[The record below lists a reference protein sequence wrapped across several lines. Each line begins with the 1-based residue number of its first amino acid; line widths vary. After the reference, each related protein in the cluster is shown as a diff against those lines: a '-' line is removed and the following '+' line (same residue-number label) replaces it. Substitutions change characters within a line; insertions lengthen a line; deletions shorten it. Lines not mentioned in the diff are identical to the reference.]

1 MTEKYFTSG
10 GEMKH
15 KIAIIT
21 DTHWGARNDSQ
32 VFAEY
37 FKKFYKEIFFP
48 TLEERGIRTVIHMGD
63 VVDRRKFIN
72 WKTVYQ
78 MREAFFDACYGRY
91 IELHLIVG
99 NHDTYFR
106 NTNLVNSLQGLRL
119 DNNHQ
124 FHIYE
129 KSTEIEIDG
138 IKLFMQPW
146 ICDENKEESLK
157 ALEKTKAQIL
167 FGHLEVKGFEM
178 HLGQYSQ
185 SGVDASLFKKFDMAF
200 SGHFHHKSDNGNIY
214 YLGNPYQITWS
225 DYKDPRGFHIFD
237 TKTRELEFI
246 LNPFEMF
253 HKIYYDDE
261 KMTLESIQNEDYSIY
276 KNCYVK
282 IIVVNK
288 KNPFWFDTLMDKLYK
303 VDVADISVAENFD
316 QDLSIEDDMID
327 EAEDTLTILSKYV
340 NSLNIDNKE
349 ELDKLLISLYNES
362 LTLETL

>member
-1 MTEKYFTSG
+1 
-10 GEMKH
+10 MKV
-15 KIAIIT
+15 AVIT

-32 VFAEY
+32 AFMDY
-37 FKKFYKEIFFP
+37 FRKFYEEIFFP
-48 TLEERGIRTVIHMGD
+48 TLQEQGIDTIIHMGD

-78 MREAFFDACYGRY
+78 MREMFFDVCYERN
-91 IELHLIVG
+91 INLHLVTG

-106 NTNLVNSLQGLRL
+106 NTNQVNSLSGLRL
-119 DNNHQ
+119 ADKEN
-124 FHIYE
+124 FTIYE
-129 KSTEIEIDG
+129 KSTEIELDG
-138 IKLFMQPW
+138 TKIFIQPW

-157 ALEKTKAQIL
+157 AIEETNSQLL
-167 FGHLEVKGFEM
+167 FGHLEVRGFEM

-185 SGVDASLFKKFDMAF
+185 TGVDASMFKKFDMAF

-225 DYKDPRGFHIFD
+225 DYKDSRGFHVFD
-237 TKTRELEFI
+237 TKTRELEFV

-253 HKIYYDDE
+253 HKIHYDDE
-261 KMTLESIQNEDYSIY
+261 KMTLESIQNDDYSIY

-282 IIVVNK
+282 LIIMNK
-288 KNPFWFDTLMDKLYK
+288 KNPFWFDTLMDKLYAA
-303 VDVADISVAENFD
+303 DVADISIAENFD
-316 QDLSIEDDMID
+316 QDLNIEDDMIN

-349 ELDKLLISLYNES
+349 ELDNLLISLYNES
-362 LTLETL
+362 LTMETI

>member
-1 MTEKYFTSG
+1 
-10 GEMKH
+10 MKV
-15 KIAIIT
+15 AVIT

-32 VFAEY
+32 AFMDY
-37 FKKFYKEIFFP
+37 FRKFYEEIFFP
-48 TLEERGIRTVIHMGD
+48 TLQEQGIDTIIHMGD

-78 MREAFFDACYGRY
+78 MREMFFDVCYERN
-91 IELHLIVG
+91 INLHLVTG

-106 NTNLVNSLQGLRL
+106 NTNQVNSLSGLRL
-119 DNNHQ
+119 ADKEN
-124 FHIYE
+124 FTVYE
-129 KSTEIEIDG
+129 KSTEIELDG
-138 IKLFMQPW
+138 TKIFIQPW

-157 ALEKTKAQIL
+157 AIEETNSQLL
-167 FGHLEVKGFEM
+167 FGHLEVRGFEM

-185 SGVDASLFKKFDMAF
+185 TGVDASMFKKFDMAF

-246 LNPFEMF
+246 VNPYDMF
-253 HKIYYDDE
+253 HKIHYDDE
-261 KMTLESIQNEDYSIY
+261 KMTLESIQNDDYSIY

-282 IIVVNK
+282 LIIMNK
-288 KNPFWFDTLMDKLYK
+288 KNPFWFDTLMDKLYAA
-303 VDVADISVAENFD
+303 DVADISIAENFD
-316 QDLSIEDDMID
+316 QDLNIEDDMIN

-349 ELDKLLISLYNES
+349 ELDNLLISLYNES
-362 LTLETL
+362 LTMETI

>member
-1 MTEKYFTSG
+1 M
-10 GEMKH
+10 

-32 VFAEY
+32 AFMDY
-37 FKKFYKEIFFP
+37 FRKFYEEIFFP
-48 TLEERGIRTVIHMGD
+48 TLQEQGIDTIIHMGD

-78 MREAFFDACYGRY
+78 MREMFFDVCYERN
-91 IELHLIVG
+91 INLHLVTG

-106 NTNLVNSLQGLRL
+106 NTNQVNSLSGLRL
-119 DNNHQ
+119 ADKEN
-124 FHIYE
+124 FTVYE
-129 KSTEIEIDG
+129 KSTEIELDG
-138 IKLFMQPW
+138 TKIFIQPW

-157 ALEKTKAQIL
+157 AIEETNSQIL
-167 FGHLEVKGFEM
+167 FGHLEVRGFEM

-185 SGVDASLFKKFDMAF
+185 TGVDASMFKKFDMAF

-225 DYKDPRGFHIFD
+225 DYKDSRGFHIFD
-237 TKTRELEFI
+237 TKTRELEFV

-253 HKIYYDDE
+253 HKIHYDDE
-261 KMTLESIQNEDYSIY
+261 TMTLESIQNDDYSIY

-282 IIVVNK
+282 IIIMNK
-288 KNPFWFDTLMDKLYK
+288 KNPFWFDTLMDKLYAA
-303 VDVADISVAENFD
+303 DVADISIAENFD
-316 QDLSIEDDMID
+316 QDLDIEDDMIN

-349 ELDKLLISLYNES
+349 ELDNLLISLYNES
-362 LTLETL
+362 LTMETI

>member
-1 MTEKYFTSG
+1 
-10 GEMKH
+10 MKV
-15 KIAIIT
+15 AVIT

-32 VFAEY
+32 AFMDY
-37 FKKFYKEIFFP
+37 FRKFYEEIFFP
-48 TLEERGIRTVIHMGD
+48 TLQEQGIDTIIHMGD

-78 MREAFFDACYGRY
+78 MREMFFDVCYERN
-91 IELHLIVG
+91 INLHLVTG

-106 NTNLVNSLQGLRL
+106 NTNQVNSLSGLRL
-119 DNNHQ
+119 ADKEN
-124 FHIYE
+124 FTVYE
-129 KSTEIEIDG
+129 KSTEIELDG
-138 IKLFMQPW
+138 TKIFIQPW

-157 ALEKTKAQIL
+157 AIEETNSQLL

-178 HLGQYSQ
+178 HAGQYSQ
-185 SGVDASLFKKFDMAF
+185 TGVDASMFKKFDMAF

-225 DYKDPRGFHIFD
+225 DYKDSRGFHIFD

-246 LNPFEMF
+246 LNRFEMF
-253 HKIYYDDE
+253 HKIHYDDE
-261 KMTLESIQNEDYSIY
+261 KMTLESIQNDDYSIY

-282 IIVVNK
+282 IIIMNK
-288 KNPFWFDTLMDKLYK
+288 KNPFWFDTLMDKLYA
-303 VDVADISVAENFD
+303 VDVADISIAENFD
-316 QDLSIEDDMID
+316 QDLDIEDDMIN

-349 ELDKLLISLYNES
+349 ELDNLLISLYNES
-362 LTLETL
+362 LTMETI

>member
-1 MTEKYFTSG
+1 
-10 GEMKH
+10 MKV
-15 KIAIIT
+15 AVIT

-32 VFAEY
+32 AFMDY
-37 FKKFYKEIFFP
+37 FRKFYEEIFFP
-48 TLEERGIRTVIHMGD
+48 TLQEQGIDTIIHMGD

-78 MREAFFDACYGRY
+78 MREMFFDVCYERN
-91 IELHLIVG
+91 INLHLVTG

-106 NTNLVNSLQGLRL
+106 NTNQVNSLSGLRL
-119 DNNHQ
+119 ADKEN
-124 FHIYE
+124 FTIYE
-129 KSTEIEIDG
+129 KSTEIELDG
-138 IKLFMQPW
+138 TKIFIQPW

-157 ALEKTKAQIL
+157 AIEETNSQLL
-167 FGHLEVKGFEM
+167 FGHLEVRGFEM

-185 SGVDASLFKKFDMAF
+185 TGVDASMFKKFDMAF

-225 DYKDPRGFHIFD
+225 DYKDSRGFHIFD
-237 TKTRELEFI
+237 TKTRELEFV

-253 HKIYYDDE
+253 HKIHYDDE
-261 KMTLESIQNEDYSIY
+261 KMTLESIQNDDYSIY

-282 IIVVNK
+282 LIIMNK
-288 KNPFWFDTLMDKLYK
+288 KNPFWFDTLMDKLYAA
-303 VDVADISVAENFD
+303 DVADISIAENFD
-316 QDLSIEDDMID
+316 QDLNIEDDMIN

-349 ELDKLLISLYNES
+349 ELDNLLISLYNES
-362 LTLETL
+362 LTMETI